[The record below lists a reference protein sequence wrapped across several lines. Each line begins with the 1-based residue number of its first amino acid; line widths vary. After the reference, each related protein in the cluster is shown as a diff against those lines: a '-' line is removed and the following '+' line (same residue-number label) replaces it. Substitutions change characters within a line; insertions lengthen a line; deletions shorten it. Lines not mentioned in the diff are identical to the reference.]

1 MLFIHSTSAINHS
14 ERWQPYSSLCISN
27 IPECAR
33 CYRQPLVTRLLAAQ
47 SASAYKRNHSIFRD
61 CGNFSN
67 TSAGAPSRSEY
78 RHDARQ
84 CWCFSVALL
93 AINLTQ
99 SKLFR
104 DAEIVN
110 VPFLV
115 VLGGCSA
122 RRVECR
128 VAGHTNATQR
138 RSAPKPSEPIVQVND
153 EQHLSHTS
161 AIVSL
166 QRFLNIHVKIVIMT
180 RLTRKIVSLFS
191 IVAMVFA
198 QLAVAAY
205 ACPMQFQGLDNS
217 VATVTA
223 TAAEP
228 DAGDYDT
235 SAPALCKKHCED
247 GQQNVNDAPQTHAFL
262 SFESALTLTM
272 AIQPATSRDAPVA
285 TPSLQNATAP
295 PHSIRNCCFRI

>member
-1 MLFIHSTSAINHS
+1 MAVLVDPVQ
-14 ERWQPYSSLCISN
+14 ERSWPQRDN
-27 IPECAR
+27 
-33 CYRQPLVTRLLAAQ
+33 V
-47 SASAYKRNHSIFRD
+47 SAYVAMTSSIQ
-61 CGNFSN
+61 
-67 TSAGAPSRSEY
+67 T
-78 RHDARQ
+78 DA
-84 CWCFSVALL
+84 
-93 AINLTQ
+93 
-99 SKLFR
+99 
-104 DAEIVN
+104 
-110 VPFLV
+110 
-115 VLGGCSA
+115 
-122 RRVECR
+122 
-128 VAGHTNATQR
+128 
-138 RSAPKPSEPIVQVND
+138 VQ
-153 EQHLSHTS
+153 
-161 AIVSL
+161 IVSL
-166 QRFLNIHVKIVIMT
+166 I
-180 RLTRKIVSLFS
+180 S

-272 AIQPATSRDAPVA
+272 AIQPATSGDAPVA